1 MQELFLD
8 YQARFRQ
15 TDRLDRRLLIG
26 ALLVSA
32 LLGGGYAV
40 LSWQIEALDAS
51 KSEYQQQTSPRGAL
65 HNKLNAL
72 SGEQLRS
79 EIQQANDVLTR
90 LALPW
95 EALFRDLDAAQQE
108 RVALLSIVPDPQQR
122 TVKISGEAKNFAAL
136 IEYVRKLQANRSL
149 TGVYLQ
155 SHRIE
160 EQMAEKPV
168 HFAVIAGWAVAP

>member
-15 TDRLDRRLLIG
+15 ADHLDRRLLIG

-40 LSWQIEALDAS
+40 LSWQIEALDTS
-51 KSEYQQQTSPRGAL
+51 KSEYQQQASPRGAL

-72 SGEQLRS
+72 SGEQLRN
-79 EIQQANDVLTR
+79 EIKQANEVLTR

-95 EALFRDLDAAQQE
+95 EALFRDLDAAQQD

-122 TVKISGEAKNFAAL
+122 TVKVSGEAKNFTAL
-136 IEYVRKLQANRSL
+136 LDYVRMLQTNRSL

-168 HFAVIAGWAVAP
+168 YFSVVAGWAVAP